1 LLQLGGADITETLRG
16 LKVDFVKNKHDLDM
30 EEQNAKFTFSKIQV
44 DMTSR
49 LKFAKEDV
57 EGKTSAKITKEG
69 KKAQLDKDLVAEN
82 ASLSSDESFLQELKT
97 TCADKVAA
105 AEERKTMRA
114 GELEALGKAIAQL
127 TKDASLLQAKTEM
140 PIRNHLRS
148 QLQASSFPKQDETAK
163 MAAVRS
169 VEPASATGSG
179 SFFLQRRT
187 TASNLESKMAKLEA
201 MSTRMN
207 VPLFSL
213 AVLKVKAANAT
224 DPYASIRGVI
234 KNLVS
239 DMENS
244 SSNAASVKS
253 QCDKIEGANKK
264 DMTESQKQID
274 ELMAEID
281 GSEAF
286 LARASKGAAELEKDI
301 AELKENFA
309 EAEQLRA
316 AEEKG
321 NEAAV
326 KEAKAG
332 ELAATNAKDTLTAY
346 YKASPASFLQV
357 PQPKVTT
364 SDYKGEATQRSSG
377 VLGLLEVVISDF
389 QNAKTKTEEEETKAA
404 SDYAAFKTK
413 SNSDV
418 SSKGTE
424 LKSKK
429 EEISEARL
437 KLLESKGSLE
447 NQEEIN
453 EKAKQALEE
462 SKAMC
467 APESFTSRKAAR
479 DQNIASLKDILVELE
494 DMIAAETS
502 R

>member
-1 LLQLGGADITETLRG
+1 
-16 LKVDFVKNKHDLDM
+16 
-30 EEQNAKFTFSKIQV
+30 V
-44 DMTSR
+44 DMTNR
-49 LKFAKEDV
+49 LKFAKDDV

-82 ASLSSDESFLQELKT
+82 ASLSSDESFLKELKT

-114 GELEALGKAIAQL
+114 GELDALGKAIAQL
-127 TKDASLLQAKTEM
+127 AKDASLLQAKTEM

-148 QLQASSFPKQDETAK
+148 QLKASSFPQMTAK

-169 VEPASATGSG
+169 VEPAAPG

-187 TASNLESKMAKLEA
+187 TAPDLDSKMSKLEA
-201 MSTRMN
+201 MSAKLN

-239 DMENS
+239 DLENS
-244 SSNAASVKS
+244 TSNAASVKS

-264 DMTESQKQID
+264 DMAESQKQID
-274 ELMAEID
+274 ELTAAID
-281 GSEAF
+281 GNEAF
-286 LARASKGAAELEKDI
+286 LAKESKGAAEIENDI
-301 AELKENFA
+301 AELKDNFA
-309 EAEQLRA
+309 EAEKLRA
-316 AEEKG
+316 AEKSG
-321 NEAAV
+321 NEEAIKA
-326 KEAKAG
+326 AKAG
-332 ELAATNAKDTLTAY
+332 ELAASNAKDTLGAY
-346 YKASPASFLQV
+346 YKASPGSFLQV
-357 PQPKVTT
+357 SQPKVTT
-364 SDYKGEATQRSSG
+364 ADYKDETTQRSSG

-389 QNAKTKTEEEETKAA
+389 QSAKTKTEAEETKAA
-404 SDYAAFKTK
+404 SDYEAFETK
-413 SNSDV
+413 SKSDV
-418 SSKGTE
+418 NSKKTG

-429 EEISEARL
+429 EEISEARV
-437 KLLESKGSLE
+437 KLLDSKGSLD

-453 EKAKQALEE
+453 KKAKQALEE

-467 APESFTSRKAAR
+467 APESFTARKEAR

-494 DMIAAETS
+494 DMIGASAS
-502 R
+502 S